1 MKDEIASLIAD
12 FGEFTLDSFI
22 QDGIIK
28 DLPIVGSAFSIVKIG
43 VDIRDRIFRRKN
55 KKLYRKYRPKSE
67 MARKI

>member
-28 DLPIVGSAFSIVKIG
+28 DLPIVGSAFNRNSFNSVCC
-43 VDIRDRIFRRKN
+43 
-55 KKLYRKYRPKSE
+55 L
-67 MARKI
+67 